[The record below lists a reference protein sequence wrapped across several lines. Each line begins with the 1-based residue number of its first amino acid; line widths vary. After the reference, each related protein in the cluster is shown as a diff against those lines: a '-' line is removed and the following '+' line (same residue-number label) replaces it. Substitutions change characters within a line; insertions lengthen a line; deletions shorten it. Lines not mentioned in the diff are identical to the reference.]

1 MPRLQMEK
9 RASHNAGRGRRTS
22 GAPVVRQAPA
32 TPRLTLQR
40 AVGNSAYGRFVQP
53 KLVVGAPG
61 DHFEQEADRVA
72 DAVVGALAPIR
83 AGASSGAAPVSVQR
97 ACAECEEEE
106 RLQRSPA
113 AEGQGPADE
122 DLGLDGQEEE
132 DEETGAFP
140 VVQRALGGAAYASPA
155 LAARI
160 SSTQGRGEP
169 LPEATQRDLGSRMA
183 ADFGAVRV
191 HHDQVAARMCS
202 DLNAHAFTLGRD
214 IYFNTGRYDP
224 ESAAGTHLL
233 AHELTHTIQQTAAIR
248 RLSITP
254 TKAFTQGK
262 CGERS
267 VYWNFESGVAA
278 PKSGGYIVQHV
289 RSLENIKDCPAEK
302 IGSISIAPKE
312 QFWEAWWVAPGDKIQ
327 EIHKNGQV
335 DFTDRSARS
344 AKMGENKS
352 GLQVS
357 LGTVKFFGRDTTGD
371 LGKEDVLSSDA
382 AIASDWKPGTKG
394 GVPQAGWLPS
404 TRSEPSWW
412 GSPMDGP
419 ASRWAN
425 SWWSCC
431 GGSEQALERE

>member
-1 MPRLQMEK
+1 VCPSSACAPSARRRSACSAVPPR
-9 RASHNAGRGRRTS
+9 RGRGRRTKRW
-22 GAPVVRQAPA
+22 GW
-32 TPRLTLQR
+32 T
-40 AVGNSAYGRFVQP
+40 GRRR
-53 KLVVGAPG
+53 KKKKKKKKK
-61 DHFEQEADRVA
+61 RS
-72 DAVVGALAPIR
+72 R
-83 AGASSGAAPVSVQR
+83 SSSGHR
-97 ACAECEEEE
+97 
-106 RLQRSPA
+106 
-113 AEGQGPADE
+113 
-122 DLGLDGQEEE
+122 
-132 DEETGAFP
+132 
-140 VVQRALGGAAYASPA
+140 GGAAYASPA
-155 LAARI
+155 LAERI
-160 SSTQGRGEP
+160 SSTQDRGEP
-169 LPEATQRDLGSRMA
+169 LPEATRRDLGSRMG

-191 HHDQVAARMCS
+191 HHDQVAAQMCG

-224 ESAAGTHLL
+224 GSAAGTHLL
-233 AHELTHTIQQTAAIR
+233 AHELTHTIQQTGAIR

-254 TKAFTQGK
+254 TKTFTQGQ

-344 AKMGENKS
+344 AKSGENKS

-382 AIASDWKPGTKG
+382 TIASNWKPGTKG

-412 GSPMDGP
+412 GSPLDGP

-425 SWWSCC
+425 SWWNCC
-431 GGSEQALERE
+431 GEASKHWSESDAIPK